1 MNLLYTLALTSVY
14 IFNSLGQYLSVGADG
29 KPAISDKPV
38 AMEISKATETPSK
51 DAGRVNFDGKDIKWI
66 LKSSANGTY
75 TLGYQDSNA
84 YSTAFVYTQNGT
96 LATSYEEPAATFES
110 AQWKVSTEAPKNQAV
125 TLDEAQNYVRP
136 TFTGSYVDVTLKRKL
151 YTDEWNSLCL
161 PFPLSAAQIAEL
173 WGPGS
178 KVAILTGDSETKL
191 SFSICDDIKAGKP
204 CLLEP
209 EIVNTTDHTYEI
221 KNIVVST
228 WKNNSDLQYIVG
240 STRMKGFFSPTTIN
254 KGSYVIGEANKVY
267 HLVSNMEAK
276 GFRCYFED
284 VTGRSRQLTWGI
296 DDNTTGIDGTFVT
309 PQAPKVGNIYTVN
322 GQLVRRNSTAA
333 GLAPGVY
340 IMNGIKLIVK

>member
-14 IFNSLGQYLSVGADG
+14 IYNSLGQYLSVGKDG

-38 AMEISKATETPSK
+38 AMEVSKATETPSNK

-75 TLGYQDSNA
+75 TLGYQDSDA

-110 AQWKVSTEAPKNQAV
+110 AQWKVSKEAPKQQAV
-125 TLDEAQNYVRP
+125 TLDETQNYERP

-151 YTDEWNSLCL
+151 YPDEWNSLCL

-173 WGPGS
+173 WGART
-178 KVAILTGDSETKL
+178 KVARLTGDSETKL
-191 SFSICDDIKAGKP
+191 SFSICDNIEAGKP
-204 CLLEP
+204 CLLNP
-209 EIVNTTDHTYEI
+209 ESVNQDHTYEI
-221 KNIVVST
+221 KDIKVST
-228 WKNNSDLQYIVG
+228 WNNSDLQYIVG

-267 HLVSNMEAK
+267 HLVSDMKAK

-284 VTGRSRQLTWGI
+284 VSGRNRQLTWGI
-296 DDNTTGIDGTFVT
+296 DDNTTGIDGTFVK
-309 PQAPKVGNIYTVN
+309 PEAPKVGNIYTVN

>member
-38 AMEISKATETPSK
+38 AMDVTAANETPSK
-51 DAGRVNFDGKDIKWI
+51 DANRWNFGGKDIKWI
-66 LKSSANGTY
+66 LKSSADGTY

-84 YSTAFVYTQNGT
+84 YSTAFVYTQNGAI
-96 LATSYEEPAATFES
+96 ATSYEEPAATFES
-110 AQWKVSTEAPKNQAV
+110 AQWKVSTEAPKQQAV
-125 TLDEAQNYVRP
+125 TLDEAQNYERP
-136 TFTGSYVDVTLKRKL
+136 TFTGFHVDVTLKRKL
-151 YTDEWNSLCL
+151 NKNEWNTLCL

-173 WGPGS
+173 WGAS
-178 KVAILTGDSETKL
+178 TKVAILTGDSETKL
-191 SFSICDDIKAGKP
+191 SFSFCDNIEAGKP
-204 CLLEP
+204 CLLNP
-209 EIVNTTDHTYEI
+209 ERVNQEHTYEI
-221 KNIVVST
+221 KDIEVST
-228 WKNNSDLQYIVG
+228 WNNSDLQYIVG
-240 STRMKGFFSPTTIN
+240 STRMKGFFSPRTIM

-276 GFRCYFED
+276 GFRCYFEN
-284 VTGRSRQLTWGI
+284 VSGRNRQLTWGFN
-296 DDNTTGIDGTFVT
+296 DNTTGIDGTFVK
-309 PQAPKVGNIYTVN
+309 PEAPKVGNIYTVN

>member
-14 IFNSLGQYLSVGADG
+14 IYNSLGQYLSVGTDG

-38 AMEISKATETPSK
+38 AMEVANATETPSK
-51 DAGRVNFDGKDIKWI
+51 DAGRKNFNDTDIKWI
-66 LKSSANGTY
+66 LKSSADGTY

-84 YSTAFVYTQNGT
+84 YSTAFVYTQNGAI
-96 LATSYEEPAATFES
+96 ATSYEEPATTFES
-110 AQWKVSTEAPKNQAV
+110 AQWKVSTEAPKQQAV
-125 TLDEAQNYVRP
+125 TLDEAQNYERP
-136 TFTGSYVDVTLKRKL
+136 TFTGSHVDVTLKRKL
-151 YTDEWNSLCL
+151 NKNEWNTLCL
-161 PFPLSAAQIAEL
+161 PFPLSAAQIAKL
-173 WGPGS
+173 WGAGS

-191 SFSICDDIKAGKP
+191 SFSFCDNIEAGKP
-204 CLLEP
+204 CLLNP
-209 EIVNTTDHTYEI
+209 ERVKQEHTYEI
-221 KNIVVST
+221 KDIEVST
-228 WKNNSDLQYIVG
+228 WNNSDLQYIVG
-240 STRMKGFFSPTTIN
+240 STRMKGFFSPRTIM

-284 VTGRSRQLTWGI
+284 VSGRNRQLTWGFN
-296 DDNTTGIDGTFVT
+296 DNTTGIDGTFVK
-309 PQAPKVGNIYTVN
+309 PEAPKVGNIYTVN